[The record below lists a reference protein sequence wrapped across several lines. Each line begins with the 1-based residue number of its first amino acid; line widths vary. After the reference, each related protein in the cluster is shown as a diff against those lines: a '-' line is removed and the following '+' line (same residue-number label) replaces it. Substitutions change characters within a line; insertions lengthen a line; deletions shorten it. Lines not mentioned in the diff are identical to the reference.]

1 VLSRWKSLAIAK
13 QMADALEAAHERGI
27 VHRDLKPGNV
37 KVKPDGS
44 VKVLDFGLAK
54 MADPPGAGERTE
66 DSPTV
71 TLDSAATRTG
81 VILGTAAYMSP
92 EQVRGKR
99 VDKRA
104 DIWAFG
110 VVLYEMV
117 TGKPAFDGG
126 TTSDILAGVLKEEP
140 DWSGTPA
147 QVQPLLRR
155 CLAKDL
161 KQRLRDIGDATLLLD
176 SVAEP
181 APASRTW
188 MWIAAAALAIT
199 FCFTAV
205 GWWRTSSSLLPPQHE
220 LVQLSAELSQGTTL
234 DSFRAEG
241 GSQLALSPDGTR
253 IVVIEHYTA
262 SNYRLAVRRL
272 DESEFTPLSGTEGAN
287 MPFFSPDDRWIG
299 FFADGKL
306 KKISVGGGS
315 AVTLCDAPDPK
326 GANWSD
332 DGNILTAFNR
342 GTTGLVRVPSGG
354 GTPVLVTE
362 PSKEHPDRQLYPQVL
377 PGSQAVLF
385 TSAGAGAFSN
395 ANIDVAA
402 FKTGQRKTVLRGGFF
417 GRYLSTRNGTGYLVY
432 LRQSTLFAAPFDLA
446 TLAVTGPAQPVLED
460 VIYSRYFGAGNF
472 DFSRTGTFVY
482 ASSKGQ
488 VPATSIFLLN
498 SAGKTEPLQL
508 APGFYMTP
516 RFSPDGKRL
525 AFLMGPEG
533 HRELWVHDLERG
545 VTSRLTSLL
554 RVSLW
559 PVWTPDGKKI
569 VLSSLGTSQ
578 DGMYWV
584 RADGAGDAQR
594 LTDVRSGSSNP
605 GSFSPDGK
613 RLAYTQTRG
622 DGYAEIWTATVE
634 GDRDQG
640 ALGVRL
646 GKAELFLRSA
656 STLSGQIEPAFS
668 PDGHWLAYVSDETG
682 TREVYVRPFPGPGIR
697 SQISTGGGMVPIWSR
712 HGRELFFLTP
722 DRRIAVAG
730 YTSTG
735 ESFIASKPRVWS
747 EKRLPEVPP
756 FSFSIDLTPDGKR
769 FAVVLFADGS
779 AEPKPPTHV
788 TVLQNFFDELSQ
800 RVPVRGK

>member
-1 VLSRWKSLAIAK
+1 
-13 QMADALEAAHERGI
+13 M
-27 VHRDLKPGNV
+27 
-37 KVKPDGS
+37 
-44 VKVLDFGLAK
+44 
-54 MADPPGAGERTE
+54 
-66 DSPTV
+66 SPTR
-71 TLDSAATRTG
+71 AG
-81 VILGTAAYMSP
+81 VIVGTAAYMSP
-92 EQVRGKR
+92 EQARGAT

-110 VVLYEMV
+110 CVLYEML
-117 TGKPAFDGG
+117 TGKQAFHGDA
-126 TTSDILAGVLKEEP
+126 TSDILAAVLKEEP
-140 DWSGTPA
+140 DWSRVPA
-147 QVQPLLRR
+147 QMQPLLRR
-155 CLAKDL
+155 CLAKDP

-181 APASRTW
+181 APARRTR
-188 MWIAAAALAIT
+188 MWIAAAALVIA
-199 FCFTAV
+199 FCVTAV
-205 GWWRTSSSLLPPQHE
+205 GWWRASRSLPPPQHE
-220 LVQLSAELSQGTTL
+220 LVQLTAELTQGTTL

-241 GSQLALSPDGTR
+241 GTQLALSPDGTR
-253 IVVIEHYTA
+253 IAVIEHTA
-262 SNYRLAVRRL
+262 GNYRLATRRL

-315 AVTLCDAPDPK
+315 AVTLCDAPDAK
-326 GANWSD
+326 GANWGD
-332 DGNILTAFNR
+332 DGAILAAFNR

-362 PSKEHPDRQLYPQVL
+362 PSKEHLEREVYPQVL

-385 TSAGAGAFSN
+385 TSAGSGSFFN
-395 ANIDVAA
+395 ANIDVAS
-402 FKTGQRKTVLRGGFF
+402 FKTGQRKTVLHRGFF
-417 GRYLSTRNGTGYLVY
+417 GRYLTTPNGTGYLVY
-432 LRQSTLFAAPFDLA
+432 QRQNTVFAAPFDLA
-446 TLAVTGPAQPVLED
+446 TLAVTGAAQPVLED

-482 ASSKGQ
+482 VSSKGQ
-488 VPATSIFLLN
+488 VPATSIFLMD
-498 SAGKTEPLQL
+498 SVGKTEPLHL
-508 APGFYMTP
+508 TPGFYMTP

-533 HRELWVHDLERG
+533 HREMWVHELERG

-559 PVWTPDGKKI
+559 PVWTPDGKNI
-569 VLSSLGTSQ
+569 VLAALGTSQ
-578 DGMYWV
+578 DGLYWV

-594 LTDVRSGSSNP
+594 LTDGKSGDASP

-613 RLAYTQTRG
+613 RFAYSQTRG

-640 ALGVRL
+640 PLSVRL
-646 GKAELFLRSA
+646 GKAELFLRNT
-656 STLSGQIEPAFS
+656 STLSAQIEPAFS

-682 TREVYVRPFPGPGIR
+682 TREVYVRPFPGPGSR

-712 HGRELFFLTP
+712 AARELFFLTP

-735 ESFIASKPRVWS
+735 DSFAAGKPRVWS
-747 EKRLPEVPP
+747 ERRLPEVPP
-756 FSFSIDLTPDGKR
+756 FSFSFDLAPDGKR
-769 FAVVLFADGS
+769 VAVVLFADGT
-779 AEPKPPTHV
+779 AEPKPLTHV
-788 TVLQNFFDELSQ
+788 TVLQNFFDELNQ
-800 RVPVRGK
+800 RVPAGGK